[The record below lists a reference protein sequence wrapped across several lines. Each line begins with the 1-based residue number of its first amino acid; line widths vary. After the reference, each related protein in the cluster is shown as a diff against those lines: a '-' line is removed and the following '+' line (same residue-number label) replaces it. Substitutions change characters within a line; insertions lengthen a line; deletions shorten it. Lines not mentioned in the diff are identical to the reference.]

1 MSEVN
6 HEIKSWGPQ
15 FFIETGNE
23 VVGYPGRTVYF
34 MGAKTKDG
42 AHVYNQSF
50 HEDSGLSRV
59 YTEKTLQVECGIHN
73 SESDNSYRF
82 ITHRGSYAVNADRGQ
97 IKLKAKDIILE
108 AADSIYLK
116 ADNLIQIGHPGQ
128 LTDRVQ
134 IEARKVQI
142 SGRGGN
148 MGNALKTSNIFR
160 SFATSFAGDNNL
172 LAAGASMIGG
182 PVAGFAVKT
191 FFG

>member
-82 ITHRGSYAVNADRGQ
+82 ITHRGSYAVNADRGE

-108 AADSIYLK
+108 AADSIILK

-134 IEARKVQI
+134 IEARKVHI
-142 SGRGGN
+142 RGRGGN
-148 MGNALKTSNIFR
+148 MGNALKTSNLFR
-160 SFATSFAGDNNL
+160 SFASSYVGGNSL

-182 PVAGFAVKT
+182 PVAGAIVGA
-191 FFG
+191 FF

>member
-15 FFIETGNE
+15 FFIETGND

-59 YTEKTLQVECGIHN
+59 YAEKTLQVECGIHN
-73 SESDNSYRF
+73 SESENSYRF
-82 ITHRGSYAVNADRGQ
+82 ITHRGSYAVNADRGE
-97 IKLKAKDIILE
+97 IKIKGRDIILE
-108 AADSIYLK
+108 AADQLILK
-116 ADNLIQIGHPGQ
+116 SDNIIQIGNKNGT
-128 LTDRVQ
+128 TDLIDIR
-134 IEARKVQI
+134 ARKVNI
-142 SGRGGN
+142 KGRGGN
-148 MGNALKTSNIFR
+148 LANALKTSNLFK
-160 SFATSFAGDNNL
+160 SFAGSYVGGNSL

-182 PVAGFAVKT
+182 PVAGAIVGA
-191 FFG
+191 FF